1 MALRILLADDH
12 ALFREG
18 LRMLLTAR
26 GFDVVRDVGTGV
38 EAVEAAQDI
47 QPDLIVL
54 DLDMPE
60 MDGLEA
66 TRLIKVALPDVP
78 IVILTA
84 SEREGNL
91 FEAVRSGALGYVLK
105 TMSSDALVQQIE
117 AAGRGEIALDARLA
131 TKVLAE
137 FSRLSRNVKAAP
149 EEALKD
155 EPRVSDD
162 ADDSYTEA
170 LTARERVVLEQLVA
184 GATNKE
190 IATTLVVSEN
200 TVKYHL
206 KNILRKL
213 HVNNRAQVV
222 AWAMRQDWYRR
233 STK

>member
-1 MALRILLADDH
+1 
-12 ALFREG
+12 
-18 LRMLLTAR
+18 MLLTER

-54 DLDMPE
+54 DLDMPQ
-60 MDGLEA
+60 MDGLKA

-78 IVILTA
+78 IIILTG

-105 TMSSDALVQQIE
+105 TMPSDALVQQIE

-137 FSRLSRNVKAAP
+137 FSRSVATSRRLRNSPPRTSHGCPMTQTIFTLRGADGSGTSCSGAARRWRNQQRDCYDARGERKHREIP
-149 EEALKD
+149 SREPFAEA
-155 EPRVSDD
+155 PR
-162 ADDSYTEA
+162 
-170 LTARERVVLEQLVA
+170 QQP
-184 GATNKE
+184 G
-190 IATTLVVSEN
+190 
-200 TVKYHL
+200 
-206 KNILRKL
+206 
-213 HVNNRAQVV
+213 QVV

>member
-60 MDGLEA
+60 VDGLEA
-66 TRLIKVALPDVP
+66 TRLIKVALPEVP

-105 TMSSDALVQQIE
+105 TMSSDALVQQIQ

-137 FSRLSRNVKAAP
+137 FSRLSRGVKAAP
-149 EEALKD
+149 EQAIKD
-155 EPRVSDD
+155 EPDVSDD

-233 STK
+233 ST